1 MPDFQ
6 TLKEGTISELVE
18 LGGQEFLDELIEIFF
33 EHTPLKIKEA
43 ETALA
48 AGNLN
53 EVEKSAHAIKS
64 SAGNMGGEALHHL
77 CQIIENQARNHS
89 ESGLAELVSNLMD
102 EYEKIAALLQSRH
115 S

>member
-1 MPDFQ
+1 MTDFQ
-6 TLKEGTISELVE
+6 TLKEGTLSELVE

-33 EHTPLKIKEA
+33 EHTPSKIIEA
-43 ETALA
+43 ENAMA

-53 EVEKSAHAIKS
+53 DVERSAHSIKS

-77 CQIIENQARNHS
+77 CQTIENQARDQV
-89 ESGLAELVSNLMD
+89 ESGLAELVSKLKD
-102 EYEKIAALLQSRH
+102 EYEKVAAILQSRH